1 MNSMIFT
8 GLAVGLAFGF
18 ALQRGR
24 FCMNSAFRDILV
36 FSDNTLFN
44 AVSAAILVEM
54 VGFTVLSMTG
64 VITLNPK
71 PLIWGANI
79 LGGLLFG
86 VGMVLAGGCA
96 SGISYRVG
104 EGMVGAMS
112 AVAGLSFAALMA
124 AAGVFHPFIASLQE
138 NTKITAANGENLTLA
153 NLFGVPYNALAFGIV
168 IVSIVIW
175 VIMARRHKK
184 EEDDF
189 EYDEGTPSWSERIFK
204 RGWGWLATGIVIGV
218 IGIIAFPLSA
228 AAGRNYPL
236 GITGGYVT
244 LSKTLTTG
252 VNALAWDSFLIVGLI
267 IGAAVAALIAG
278 EFGLRAPAP
287 KMILQTFTG
296 GFLMGFGAVC
306 SAGCNIGHIL
316 SGVPQLS
323 LGSILG
329 GISIVLGA
337 WFAAYLMFV
346 RPMRVSSDET
356 EPVVAVDH

>member
-1 MNSMIFT
+1 MDTMVFT

-36 FSDNTLFN
+36 FKDNTLLK
-44 AVSAAILVEM
+44 AVSAAILVSM
-54 VGFTVLSMTG
+54 AGFTVMAMTD

-112 AVAGLSFAALMA
+112 AVAGLSFAALVT
-124 AAGVFHPFIASLQE
+124 AAGVFHPFVSSLQE
-138 NTKITAANGENLTLA
+138 NTKITADNGENLTLA
-153 NLFGVPYNALAFGIV
+153 NLFGVPYYALAFGIV
-168 IVSIVIW
+168 IVSVVIW
-175 VIMARRHKK
+175 VIVARRHKE

-189 EYDEGTPSWSERIFK
+189 EYDEGSPSWSERIFK

-218 IGIIAFPLSA
+218 ISIIAFPLSA
-228 AAGRNYPL
+228 EAGRNYPL

-244 LSKTLTTG
+244 LMKTLTTD
-252 VNALAWDSFLIVGLI
+252 VNALAWDSFLIIGLI

-287 KMILQTFTG
+287 KVILQTFAG

-329 GISIVLGA
+329 GVSIVLGA
-337 WFAAYLMFV
+337 WFAAYLIFV
-346 RPMRVSSDET
+346 RPMHASSEET
-356 EPVVAVDH
+356 EQ